1 MKDAIRQEF
10 IEIFDIRDFDFQT
23 EKVLNL
29 FTPKIMA
36 GMESGVSFFGNK
48 KLKMEMFDFM
58 ETTIHHRFK
67 CQSCSQPAFSTFSE
81 LKAHIERDSKLISK
95 KSLRKLAGMCPC
107 TYSES

>member
-1 MKDAIRQEF
+1 M
-10 IEIFDIRDFDFQT
+10 
-23 EKVLNL
+23 N
-29 FTPKIMA
+29 

-58 ETTIHHRFK
+58 ETTIYNRFK
-67 CQSCSQPAFSTFSE
+67 CQSCTQPAFSSFSE

-95 KSLRKLAGMCPC
+95 KNLRKLSGLSPC